1 MSLYIEL
8 SSLLVVLI
16 MNIPPCLPGTFTFGQ
31 INTQDLS
38 ISTASRSPNRE
49 NEDFPSDAS
58 STLSEDST
66 GFTAN
71 SLDSTTS
78 LSKPSAEGL
87 HSSDNEGPLDST
99 TTNLCEDSVEL
110 SKDHKRKNASVIS
123 RSNRKS
129 KFPLLLLH
137 FTLFY

>member
-1 MSLYIEL
+1 
-8 SSLLVVLI
+8 

-38 ISTASRSPNRE
+38 ISTTSRNPKRE
-49 NEDFPSDAS
+49 NEDFPSDTS
-58 STLSEDST
+58 STLSDNST

-71 SLDSTTS
+71 PPPDSTIS
-78 LSKPSAEGL
+78 FCKPSPEGL
-87 HSSDNEGPLDST
+87 HSRDYEALLDST

-110 SKDHKRKNASVIS
+110 SKGHKRNNAPVIS
-123 RSNRKS
+123 RSDRKS
-129 KFPLLLLH
+129 KLPLLLLH